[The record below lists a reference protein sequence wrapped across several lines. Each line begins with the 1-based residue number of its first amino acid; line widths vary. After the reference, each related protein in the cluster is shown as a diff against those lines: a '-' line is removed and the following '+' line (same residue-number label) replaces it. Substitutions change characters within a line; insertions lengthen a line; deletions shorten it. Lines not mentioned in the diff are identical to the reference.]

1 MKKMKEMK
9 KKKKKKKSSRIGVDP
24 RSTGPLNSTTDCNR
38 ESRILLNPIGRTKA
52 HTVLAAKRLK
62 ARVTVYRSRDA
73 TCRYGFSGED
83 RVARERE

>member
-38 ESRILLNPIGRTKA
+38 ELPDSAKSYRTDESAHGARGKATKSASNRVPIAGRD
-52 HTVLAAKRLK
+52 VSLR
-62 ARVTVYRSRDA
+62 
-73 TCRYGFSGED
+73 F
-83 RVARERE
+83 